1 MSLVLPDKAIPALF
15 AQFEDDLQ
23 PSHLEFIGATEF
35 GVWGTPEGQA
45 FVDVLADAK
54 KKSATPVGKANSK
67 EHQIALW
74 EAELRESLA
83 RKKPVATQLSKQDRA
98 ALDKQLALEAE
109 IRAQV
114 ATALGRLRRGFRL
127 ALCLVESRAE
137 LVREYLASMIEKTL
151 AVITLQPA
159 TLVAEEAFTTYK
171 VRLK

>member
-1 MSLVLPDKAIPALF
+1 MALVLPDKAIPALF

-54 KKSATPVGKANSK
+54 KK
-67 EHQIALW
+67 
-74 EAELRESLA
+74 
-83 RKKPVATQLSKQDRA
+83 PVATQLSKQDRA

-109 IRAQV
+109 IRSQV

-127 ALCLVESRAE
+127 ALCLVESQAE

-159 TLVAEEAFTTYK
+159 TLVAEEAFTTYR
-171 VRLK
+171 VRLIGQLSVPVQS